1 MIMMILILSSSLP
14 CGGGCIRERHC
25 TARLHYAPIE
35 HESWTAIRISGPRSP
50 SAAPITR
57 DHILFYAT
65 GHARGSLSFGVRT
78 RCNLMQQHLAGRRER
93 NNRGRKC

>member
-35 HESWTAIRISGPRSP
+35 HESWTAIRISGLRSP
-50 SAAPITR
+50 SAPTSHNQRSYIVLR
-57 DHILFYAT
+57 N
-65 GHARGSLSFGVRT
+65 RT
-78 RCNLMQQHLAGRRER
+78 RPGLAFVWRTYSMQPDATTLGRP
-93 NNRGRKC
+93 